1 MVTNHLDDVTGADKS
16 QFVDFVTE
24 LLAHENKFKAGATS
38 LEVIRNPQ
46 KYIPADFNLGKLELE
61 DFISVNKNV
70 DGEFRFDILWRAK
83 RGQDNLSIFIDTKN
97 YSSAGNMFKDL
108 GQFKAYLRKINNFD
122 ELYIIQQGGRNISEG
137 QMINRLQTALKSDVK
152 NVFNSNTTLFRKLK
166 NSKGENFIED
176 LEDFQVFINSKDFHS
191 SIIAKICIIT
201 K

>member
-137 QMINRLQTALKSDVK
+137 QMIARLKKVIKENIDDVFSSIWENERLRNNLFK
-152 NVFNSNTTLFRKLK
+152 GIKDDQVAFNKF
-166 NSKGENFIED
+166 
-176 LEDFQVFINSKDFHS
+176 SKDINDS
-191 SIIAKICIIT
+191 SYELFNILLIT